1 MEFVVADDDVWLS
14 AFGVLPQA
22 EEASDDDWVRELR
35 VPVSVTGELHLSWD
49 VLHQSVRVRY
59 TWASDLI
66 VDVYREQATLLTVDD
81 RKTGPVVVLEYYA
94 EGCRG
99 RAFVRTQPTLALEDT
114 FLRT

>member
-1 MEFVVADDDVWLS
+1 MVADDDVWLS

-22 EEASDDDWVRELR
+22 EEASGDDWVREVR
-35 VPVSVTGELHLSWD
+35 APVSVTGELHLSWD
-49 VLHQSVRVRY
+49 VINQSVRVRY
-59 TWASDLI
+59 TLASDLI

-99 RAFVRTQPTLALEDT
+99 RTIVRTQPTLALTDI